1 MQMKFCPLYSGSSG
15 NASLVMYRDTRI
27 LVDCGKSGIQ
37 IDEAMRFIGEE
48 TSGIDAIIVTHEH
61 HDHVAGI
68 GVMARRYKIP
78 VYATHETWAA
88 MPAGIGKIPEG
99 LKREFVIGE
108 DFYIRNLGVDSF
120 RTSHD
125 AADPCG
131 FRLWGGNRSV
141 SIVTDLGFMPVKVK
155 DSVAGSDLILL
166 ESNYDPDMLHANEH
180 YRYALKQRIES
191 RRGHLSNMDCAQNLI
206 ELLETG
212 CSSFILG
219 HLSGENNTPELAYRT
234 SVTQLE
240 LEGLHP
246 GRDVELSVAW
256 RDRVGNVYSID

>member
-1 MQMKFCPLYSGSSG
+1 MQMNFCPLYSGSSG

-27 LVDCGKSGIQ
+27 LVDCGKSGVQ
-37 IDEAMRFIGEE
+37 VEEALRFVGED
-48 TSGIDAIIVTHEH
+48 IADVDAILVTHEH

-68 GVMARRYKIP
+68 GVLARRHKIP

-88 MPAGIGKIPEG
+88 MPSGVGKIPEG

-108 DFYIRNLGVDSF
+108 DFYIKNLGVDSF
-120 RTSHD
+120 RISHD

-131 FRLWGGNRSV
+131 FRLWGGNHSV
-141 SIVTDLGFMPVKVK
+141 SIVTDLGFMSTKVK
-155 DSVAGSDLILL
+155 ESVSGSNLILL

-191 RRGHLSNMDCAQNLI
+191 RRGHLSNADCAQCLI
-206 ELLETG
+206 ELVETG

-219 HLSGENNTPELAYRT
+219 HLSGENNTPDLAYKT
-234 SVTQLE
+234 NATQLE
-240 LEGLHP
+240 LEGLHI
-246 GRDVELSVAW
+246 GKDIRLGMAW
-256 RDRVGNVYSID
+256 RERVGNVYSID